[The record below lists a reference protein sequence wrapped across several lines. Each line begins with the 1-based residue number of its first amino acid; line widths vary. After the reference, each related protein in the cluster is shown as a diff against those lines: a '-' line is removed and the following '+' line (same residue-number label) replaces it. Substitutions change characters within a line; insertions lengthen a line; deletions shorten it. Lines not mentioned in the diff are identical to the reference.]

1 MKHKDAGTQNLKI
14 RCLVFQFVIIIYFL
28 LAKLLAW
35 GSHLVNIHRKKG
47 IIASESSSVTS
58 SWVSKD
64 GTNHIVHMLIFPCMQ
79 THESS

>member
-35 GSHLVNIHRKKG
+35 GSHLVNIHRKK
-47 IIASESSSVTS
+47 V
-58 SWVSKD
+58 
-64 GTNHIVHMLIFPCMQ
+64 
-79 THESS
+79 